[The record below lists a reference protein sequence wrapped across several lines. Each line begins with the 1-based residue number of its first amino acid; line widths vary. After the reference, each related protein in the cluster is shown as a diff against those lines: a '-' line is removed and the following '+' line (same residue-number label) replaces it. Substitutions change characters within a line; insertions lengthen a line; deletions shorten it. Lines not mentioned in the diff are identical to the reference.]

1 MMLPAGWFAL
11 IVFVAL
17 AIVIVAPLILLT
29 LWVFDLKRGD
39 LW

>member
-1 MMLPAGWFAL
+1 MMLSAGWFAL

-17 AIVIVAPLILLT
+17 AIVIAAPIILLT
-29 LWVFDLKRGD
+29 LWFADLKKGD